1 MPGTPV
7 PSEDEDI
14 PALSSPSPSAPTPGF
29 QAGLGRSSRTVTPG
43 KSRQAGG
50 DLLTGTPSCLGQVLE
65 EGYPL
70 ARNGCE
76 GPMVSGFGLDRADCG
91 LSHWREKSLT
101 PTSAPVRLPLSHG
114 PLCCSP
120 LELLYRPIPLSVLHF
135 TASSRH
141 ILIAFPNLTP
151 NSPFP

>member
-1 MPGTPV
+1 MPGPPV

-14 PALSSPSPSAPTPGF
+14 PALSSCSPSAPTPCF
-29 QAGLGRSSRTVTPG
+29 QAGLGRSGRTVIPG

-50 DLLTGTPSCLGQVLE
+50 NLLTGTPSCQRQVLE

-76 GPMVSGFGLDRADCG
+76 GPTVSGFGLDRTGCG

-101 PTSAPVRLPLSHG
+101 PTSALIHLPLSHG
-114 PLCCSP
+114 PLCFSP
-120 LELLYRPIPLSVLHF
+120 LEFLYRPIPVSDHF
-135 TASSRH
+135 LASSRH
-141 ILIAFPNLTP
+141 ILIAFPKLTP
-151 NSPFP
+151 NSPSP